1 MKIFLIGPMGSG
13 KSTIGKLLSKEISLK
28 LYDTDK
34 MIETSLKKNI
44 NEIFNDHGEIFF
56 RQKEH
61 KTLIDTKNIDS
72 GIISTGG
79 GIIENIENRNFLSE
93 ERHVFFLNSSV
104 ERQYERTKKSQKRP
118 LLNISDPKKVLSE
131 LYEKRISFYRMVSN
145 QELDMNK
152 LHEKEVID
160 EIIKNISNEKNKH

>member
-61 KTLIDTKNIDS
+61 ETLIDTKNIDS

>member
-61 KTLIDTKNIDS
+61 ETLIDTKNIDS

-118 LLNISDPKKVLSE
+118 LLNISDPKRVLSE

-160 EIIKNISNEKNKH
+160 EIIKKISNEKNKH

>member
-61 KTLIDTKNIDS
+61 ETLIDTKNIDS

-160 EIIKNISNEKNKH
+160 EIIKKISNEKNKH

>member
-79 GIIENIENRNFLSE
+79 GIIGNIENRNFLSE

>member
-61 KTLIDTKNIDS
+61 ETLIDTKNIDS

-118 LLNISDPKKVLSE
+118 LLNISDPKRVLSE

-160 EIIKNISNEKNKH
+160 EIIKKISNEKI